1 MTEEK
6 VLQEVTHENQ
16 ADLKVEEQNKDLSK
30 QDDGVCDK
38 RKKEEKV

>member
-1 MTEEK
+1 MTEENI
-6 VLQEVTHENQ
+6 LQEVTHENQ

-30 QDDGVCDK
+30 QDDGFYNK